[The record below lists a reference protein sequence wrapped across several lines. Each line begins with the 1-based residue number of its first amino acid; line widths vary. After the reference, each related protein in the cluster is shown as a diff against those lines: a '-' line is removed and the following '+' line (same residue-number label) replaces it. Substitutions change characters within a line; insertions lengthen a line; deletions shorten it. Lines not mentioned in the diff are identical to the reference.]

1 MTKNSQWAL
10 CKNSSV
16 PNTCGINW
24 SASAV
29 NEVGLNWFIQSLE
42 PNASSFGI
50 NLLHTSLINI
60 IHISVIL
67 SLRFFYVKIV
77 NLVLNFLTT
86 FLGVLCDLQRKVSRW
101 FLTGFSSSKK
111 NCFPKDIKYPQVST
125 GIKGVPFLNF
135 FSQTFL
141 LL

>member
-1 MTKNSQWAL
+1 M
-10 CKNSSV
+10 
-16 PNTCGINW
+16 
-24 SASAV
+24 

-111 NCFPKDIKYPQVST
+111 NCFPKRHKIFSSFNRHKRGSIPQLFLSNFSVVVNPKESLLGHST
-125 GIKGVPFLNF
+125 KLISFCNL
-135 FSQTFL
+135 
-141 LL
+141 